1 MRALVVLLLVGTAI
15 AQAPGG
21 NLKQVMRSVLL
32 PNSNI
37 IFEFQSITPK
47 NDMQWQTVAKAA
59 IAIQESANLIL
70 LPGRLRSNGQP
81 APVQAADY
89 VKYTQALVLAG
100 GKCLK
105 GAQAKNLD
113 DISNCTDLLSEAC
126 DNCHKIYR
134 DPLQR

>member
-15 AQAPGG
+15 AQALGG